1 MADLFV
7 AEYGFPLLNE
17 WEAFLPPKERKQER
31 KKTENKRNF

>member
-17 WEAFLPPKERKQER
+17 WEMFLSPEAREKECRKER
-31 KKTENKRNF
+31 RNELY

>member
-17 WEAFLPPKERKQER
+17 WEMFLSPEEREKERREER
-31 KKTENKRNF
+31 K